1 MVKKILPK
9 GRTHGRQNIDPE
21 NEINPW
27 LRFFIRKQ
35 GLFLFD
41 LDI

>member
-1 MVKKILPK
+1 MHE
-9 GRTHGRQNIDPE
+9 RHNIDPE

-27 LRFFIRKQ
+27 LRFFIRNQ